1 MPGENAFKV
10 EGVVTEVMA
19 NGTCWVKL
27 ANGHRLRG
35 FATGRSKARVPTLK
49 PGDCVTLQI
58 SPYDLS
64 QGRLIFPLANDSK

>member
-10 EGVVTEVMA
+10 EGVITEVLP

-35 FATGRSKARVPTLK
+35 FATGKRKARVPALK
-49 PGDCVTLQI
+49 PGETVILQL

-64 QGRLIFPLANDSK
+64 QGRLLFQNS